1 MLWSVPR
8 PCVDRR
14 EGCEPHQGKRR
25 WPLTIHVSLRL
36 YPPQVLDDKEGGI
49 IVKGLQEA
57 VVESPLEAL
66 ALVAQGEEQRHVGAT
81 ELNEVSS
88 RSHTIFR
95 LSIES
100 HASEDKAV
108 PPTSKRTSILSL
120 IDLAGSEN
128 AKLTNAKGG
137 RQREGQFINKSLLAL
152 GHVIQKLS
160 EATGWRNIPGSPHI
174 PFRDSKLTRFLQPAL
189 EGNALVAIVCSISSA
204 VSCLDETHHTLKFAS
219 RAKKIQVQAAVNEIP
234 DEGALLVK
242 YQEEIV
248 ALRAQLA
255 RASALSA
262 TSPRLRSLHRAA
274 SLSRME
280 SGASL
285 TRAGTAS
292 TWEDAAGSVSGS
304 PQVSVHRVVSIIEKV
319 LEAAMGEEEG
329 GEGAHGADT
338 SATSSELVVALR
350 QLRADVWALSGPEG
364 RQATCPAPEA
374 VSPQAEAPVL
384 PLDTGEDETLPATND
399 QGNRTRNDE
408 QGREVE
414 GDDADVSGQW
424 GDLCGRLEQLQV
436 RTVLFSG
443 ERMGREDRIGWEM
456 AQCWRSNLERSRDEP
471 LPSRYLVKK
480 VAGTDAQASFPDAWM
495 CVVLHFAAKHSLY
508 KLFHRPQV
516 KETLSQAD
524 RKFLQRTILEQ
535 EVGEGG
541 LYKDDEHGGREK
553 RGRTEPTIDEGG
565 EGGKFGGRCCWEEED
580 NGWA

>member
-1 MLWSVPR
+1 MF
-8 PCVDRR
+8 
-14 EGCEPHQGKRR
+14 
-25 WPLTIHVSLRL
+25 HVSLHL

-95 LSIES
+95 LRIES
-100 HASEDKAV
+100 HASEDNAV
-108 PPTSKRTSILSL
+108 PPASKRTSILSL

-160 EATGWRNIPGSPHI
+160 EATGWRNTPGSPHI

-242 YQEEIV
+242 YQEEIA

-319 LEAAMGEEEG
+319 LDAAMGEEEG

-374 VSPQAEAPVL
+374 VSPQAEAPIL
-384 PLDTGEDETLPATND
+384 PLDTGEEEVLPDAND
-399 QGNRTRNDE
+399 QGKRPRNDE

-414 GDDADVSGQW
+414 GDDADASGQW

-436 RTVLFSG
+436 RIVRRCFQG
-443 ERMGREDRIGWEM
+443 KGWIERIKSD
-456 AQCWRSNLERSRDEP
+456 
-471 LPSRYLVKK
+471 
-480 VAGTDAQASFPDAWM
+480 
-495 CVVLHFAAKHSLY
+495 
-508 KLFHRPQV
+508 
-516 KETLSQAD
+516 
-524 RKFLQRTILEQ
+524 
-535 EVGEGG
+535 
-541 LYKDDEHGGREK
+541 
-553 RGRTEPTIDEGG
+553 
-565 EGGKFGGRCCWEEED
+565 GK
-580 NGWA
+580 